1 MLSFEEARHLILSNV
16 IPMEAEKVATIDA
29 LGRVTAED
37 VIAPMDLPSFDNSA
51 MDGYAVHVSDCNR
64 HAHLSVSGYI
74 PAGGGDFSRR
84 SSFRQCN
91 AHHDW
96 SSGPIWVRRDHA
108 ARGHGKDSV
117 GRMSYMA
124 PEGRT
129 PFRPTY
135 PPGRRGRE
143 TG

>member
-74 PAGGGDFSRR
+74 PAGGGTSAAEVL
-84 SSFRQCN
+84 SGN
-91 AHHDW
+91 AMRIMTGAPVP
-96 SSGPIWVRRDHA
+96 SGCDAIMPLEDTEKIQWA
-108 ARGHGKDSV
+108 
-117 GRMSYMA
+117 
-124 PEGRT
+124 E
-129 PFRPTY
+129 
-135 PPGRRGRE
+135 
-143 TG
+143 